1 MVDEMKEVKR
11 MSNLGDYQRMT
22 ILAKKVGGPKNLAVI
37 IAGAGAV
44 ASVALYKGGEIVA
57 EKVRKKKNK
66 EKLKETSDSI
76 VYSVTVDGV
85 SDDGLEFKIGDQ
97 FRVLETD
104 KDAVLIEKIGD
115 DNNPYFVSVEFLEMI
130 SNYKR

>member
-44 ASVALYKGGEIVA
+44 ASVALYKGGEIVK

-76 VYSVTVDGV
+76 VYSITVDGV

>member
-11 MSNLGDYQRMT
+11 MSNLGDYQKMT
-22 ILAKKVGGPKNLAVI
+22 IMAKKVGGVKNLAGISV
-37 IAGAGAV
+37 GVGV
-44 ASVALYKGGEIVA
+44 VVGVALCKGVEIVA
-57 EKVRKKKNK
+57 EKVSKKKNK

-76 VYSVTVDGV
+76 VYSITVDGV

-97 FRVLETD
+97 FRVLETV
-104 KDAVLIEKIGD
+104 KNAVLIEKIGD

>member
-1 MVDEMKEVKR
+1 

-44 ASVALYKGGEIVA
+44 ASVALYKGGEIVK
-57 EKVRKKKNK
+57 EKVSKKKNK

-76 VYSVTVDGV
+76 VYSITVDGV

-97 FRVLETD
+97 FRVLETV
-104 KDAVLIEKIGD
+104 KNAYLIEKIGD

>member
-1 MVDEMKEVKR
+1 
-11 MSNLGDYQRMT
+11 MSNLGDYQKMT
-22 ILAKKVGGPKNLAVI
+22 IMAKKVGGPKNLAVI
-37 IAGAGAV
+37 IAGVGAV

-66 EKLKETSDSI
+66 EKLKETSYSI

>member
-11 MSNLGDYQRMT
+11 MSNLGDYQKMT
-22 ILAKKVGGPKNLAVI
+22 ALAKKVGGPKNLAGI
-37 IAGAGAV
+37 IAVAGVVVGIAV
-44 ASVALYKGGEIVA
+44 CKGRMIVA
-57 EKVRKKKNK
+57 EKVNKKKNK

-115 DNNPYFVSVEFLEMI
+115 DNNPYFVSVEFLKMI
-130 SNYKR
+130 SNYKC

>member
-1 MVDEMKEVKR
+1 
-11 MSNLGDYQRMT
+11 MSNLGDYQKMT
-22 ILAKKVGGPKNLAVI
+22 IMAKKVGGPKNLAVI

-44 ASVALYKGGEIVA
+44 ASVALYKGGEIVK

-76 VYSVTVDGV
+76 VYSITVDGV

-97 FRVLETD
+97 FRVLETV
-104 KDAVLIEKIGD
+104 KNAVLIEKIGD

>member
-1 MVDEMKEVKR
+1 

-37 IAGAGAV
+37 IVGAGAV
-44 ASVALYKGGEIVA
+44 ASVALYKGGEIVK

-76 VYSVTVDGV
+76 VYSITVDGV

-97 FRVLETD
+97 FRVLETV
-104 KDAVLIEKIGD
+104 KNAVLIEKIGD

>member
-1 MVDEMKEVKR
+1 
-11 MSNLGDYQRMT
+11 MSNLGDYQKMT
-22 ILAKKVGGPKNLAVI
+22 IVAKKVGGPKNLAVI

-44 ASVALYKGGEIVA
+44 ASVALYKGGKIVA

>member
-1 MVDEMKEVKR
+1 

-44 ASVALYKGGEIVA
+44 ASVALYKGGEIVK

-76 VYSVTVDGV
+76 VYSITVDGV

-97 FRVLETD
+97 FRVLETV
-104 KDAVLIEKIGD
+104 KNAVLIEKIGD

>member
-1 MVDEMKEVKR
+1 
-11 MSNLGDYQRMT
+11 MSNLGDYQKMT
-22 ILAKKVGGPKNLAVI
+22 IMAKKVGGVKNLAGISV
-37 IAGAGAV
+37 GVGV
-44 ASVALYKGGEIVA
+44 VVGVALCKGVEIVA
-57 EKVRKKKNK
+57 EKVSKKKNK

-76 VYSVTVDGV
+76 VYSITVDGV

-97 FRVLETD
+97 FRVLETV
-104 KDAVLIEKIGD
+104 KNAVLIEKIGD